1 MVISVKLKAQNHL
14 KIGTMLK
21 KKHPNFPLTLSK
33 QIIPPESL
41 NIQPTLKIMLTGY
54 MRHLMNFKKQET
66 SEY

>member
-1 MVISVKLKAQNHL
+1 MISVKPKAQNHH
-14 KIGTMLK
+14 KIGTILK
-21 KKHPNFPLTLSK
+21 TTHSKFPLTLSK